1 MTKRFTY
8 IEPLNNQVPIND
20 YLFVPLVTLEVAVNP
35 VNHLVAKVLVHG
47 RLDIVSMK
55 EIDNSNI
62 MITSTS
68 VASLEIAELM
78 IAESRLTEIPSLSE
92 ILDTQIVTQVI
103 ASTLTTRIYSNM
115 HSKKKH
121 VEYYSL
127 Y

>member
-8 IEPLNNQVPIND
+8 IESLNNEVPIND
-20 YLFVPLVTLEVAVNP
+20 YLLVPLVTLEVAVNP

-68 VASLEIAELM
+68 VASLEIAELI
-78 IAESRLTEIPSLSE
+78 IAKSHPTDIPSLSE
-92 ILDTQIVTQVI
+92 ILDTQTVTQVI
-103 ASTLTTRIYSNM
+103 ASTLTTRIYFNM